1 MGNMSYCRFENTAG
15 DLEDCYEALTDGV
28 NFKNLSSDGER
39 AGLRKLVR
47 LARQIAEEFNEVG
60 GDADETENESKARMD
75 DDSVPCDTCELP
87 DSFCQNCKV
96 NKG

>member
-15 DLEDCYEALTDGV
+15 DLEDCYEALTEGV
-28 NFKNLSSDGER
+28 KFSKLSEYEK

-47 LARQIAEEFNEVG
+47 LARQITEEFNEVG
-60 GDADETENESKARMD
+60 GDAGESESVAD
-75 DDSVPCDTCELP
+75 DDSVPCDTCMLP
-87 DSFCQNCKV
+87 ESHCRNCSV